1 MRAARRITLGVS
13 ILAVLTAVLPSVVA
27 AETVENLVAR
37 ATNANS
43 WSMTCTPGIGQ
54 VTCTQNI
61 RIASWSMQIKPATG
75 PIDSVDTAAQ
85 KSTLPLDTTSMSW
98 MTDMHQFA
106 CGDPKGIDAF
116 VQQVGALQKNASL
129 GPVTI
134 GTCRLTGGLFGGAT
148 APPVYRVTSLQLA
161 PPTAPPTA
169 TPGPTATPVA
179 TPKATPTATPKLTPA
194 ASITTHPTP
203 TPAHTPVADAT
214 ATPPPTPSPSVAPTE
229 TVAPSPSPIVAGEQ
243 TGPPTPGPSTPV
255 AGPAEPTPMPSPAPT
270 LPTFEQSVLGITDV
284 DTDTGDIGGSL
295 LLALL
300 MLLIIGFAGELFN
313 NTVENNYSVIAGW
326 LKKGPLGALR
336 NLGGS
341 FLGEA
346 RIGLVAFLLLTA
358 LVSSFVDPHFGL
370 DLRSLGEFLGFLV
383 GLVIVLLSFKLP
395 PMLAHRRRTGDLGRL
410 RPLPWALVIA
420 ALFVLISR
428 IANLQPGYL
437 YGIVLGAIFVKEV
450 SPREEGRE
458 TFFGSLW
465 TLGAAVLGWLG
476 LTWVHGLGLSSQDP
490 VVTLFATACAAVAVA
505 GLEATAFGLM
515 PMRFMP
521 GYAVYR
527 WNRVA
532 WATLWGV
539 SLFGFLH
546 ILIAPSSGYVSQL
559 SPSAFAAALGVFA
572 AFGAVSILTWG
583 YFRFRRPTPALD
595 IRFD

>member
-1 MRAARRITLGVS
+1 MNGAEQ
-13 ILAVLTAVLPSVVA
+13 TA
-27 AETVENLVAR
+27 
-37 ATNANS
+37 
-43 WSMTCTPGIGQ
+43 
-54 VTCTQNI
+54 
-61 RIASWSMQIKPATG
+61 G
-75 PIDSVDTAAQ
+75 P
-85 KSTLPLDTTSMSW
+85 
-98 MTDMHQFA
+98 
-106 CGDPKGIDAF
+106 
-116 VQQVGALQKNASL
+116 
-129 GPVTI
+129 
-134 GTCRLTGGLFGGAT
+134 
-148 APPVYRVTSLQLA
+148 
-161 PPTAPPTA
+161 
-169 TPGPTATPVA
+169 
-179 TPKATPTATPKLTPA
+179 
-194 ASITTHPTP
+194 
-203 TPAHTPVADAT
+203 
-214 ATPPPTPSPSVAPTE
+214 APTE
-229 TVAPSPSPIVAGEQ
+229 PPGGIGGGGGAP
-243 TGPPTPGPSTPV
+243 
-255 AGPAEPTPMPSPAPT
+255 EPTA
-270 LPTFEQSVLGITDV
+270 PTFEQSVLGITAV
-284 DTDTGDIGGSL
+284 NTDTGAIGGSL

-326 LKKGPLGALR
+326 LRKGPLGALR
-336 NLGGS
+336 NFGGS

-346 RIGLVAFLLLTA
+346 RMGLVSFLLLTA
-358 LVSSFVDPHFGL
+358 LVSSFVDPHFGF

-383 GLVIVLLSFKLP
+383 GLVIVLMSFKLP

-420 ALFVLISR
+420 GVFVLISR
-428 IANLQPGYL
+428 IGNLQPGYL

-465 TLGAAVLGWLG
+465 TLGAAVLGWIG
-476 LTWVHGLGLSSQDP
+476 LQWVHGLGLNSQDP
-490 VVTLFATACAAVAVA
+490 LVTLVATACAAVAVA

-532 WATLWGV
+532 WAVLWGI

-546 ILIAPSSGYVSQL
+546 ILIAPTSGYVSQL

-583 YFRFRRPTPALD
+583 YFRMRPKDPE